1 MVEASMLK
9 GETNYNVDFELGQ
22 KLLLVLI
29 DTPLLLAL
37 LLYVLMLSCFQLLY
51 SQLLFWVITYH
62 IKW

>member
-29 DTPLLLAL
+29 D
-37 LLYVLMLSCFQLLY
+37 
-51 SQLLFWVITYH
+51 
-62 IKW
+62 